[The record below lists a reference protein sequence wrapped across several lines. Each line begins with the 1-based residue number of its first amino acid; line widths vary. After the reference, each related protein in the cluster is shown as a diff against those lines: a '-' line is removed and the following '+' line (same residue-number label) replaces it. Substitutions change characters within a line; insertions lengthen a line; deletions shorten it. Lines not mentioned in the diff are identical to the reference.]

1 MGFAMGPQLMVA
13 VLLPG
18 SYGHYASFKSFGRE
32 LAWPIS
38 RLFGV
43 VAAVKINSYAK
54 IVLYEASLRRICAT
68 VQGFRGMGVNSKLT
82 SVICNPG
89 WTI

>member
-1 MGFAMGPQLMVA
+1 MAAMFR
-13 VLLPG
+13 
-18 SYGHYASFKSFGRE
+18 SRASKSRTSAGVKSFRRE

-43 VAAVKINSYAK
+43 VAAVKINSYTE
-54 IVLYEASLRRICAT
+54 IVSYEASLGRYCAT

-82 SVICNPG
+82 SEICNPG